1 MLERT
6 PLCFMSLFTGA
17 ESAVIAGERHQES
30 TGTATAGS
38 VWACGPQLAHL
49 PGIRCL
55 MHRFTHRCS
64 GVTGATP
71 CPLPQCWKRSP
82 ASAAPATRGSH
93 GNRASTAGA
102 EIEGHRGEGERR
114 RIINAIQKSLL
125 LPRHSKAFPLNTK
138 QKFYFSLKRRQTS
151 TSVISA
157 QRKAVWSQR
166 QMVSIPWRT
175 PDTSDH
181 IQRIDGPLVF
191 LCKREAVRC
200 NRSVRLTA
208 GTPQHNHIRVEL
220 GTPKAPSLAT
230 KILNKIATR
239 GRRISH
245 HKQNKQKTGK
255 APNCPKHQKLKD
267 TSFQNSV
274 NPYFS
279 VTAQIVFEEEK
290 LHLLLKF

>member
-6 PLCFMSLFTGA
+6 SLCFMSLFTGA
-17 ESAVIAGERHQES
+17 ESAVIAGEWHQES

-49 PGIRCL
+49 LGIRCL

-82 ASAAPATRGSH
+82 ASAAPATRG
-93 GNRASTAGA
+93 STAGA

-191 LCKREAVRC
+191 LCNREAVRC

-239 GRRISH
+239 GLRISH
-245 HKQNKQKTGK
+245 HKQNKQKRQPQNIT
-255 APNCPKHQKLKD
+255 PKTTTKKVYLA
-267 TSFQNSV
+267 FR
-274 NPYFS
+274 
-279 VTAQIVFEEEK
+279 
-290 LHLLLKF
+290 